1 MQIRLANWPPLLSHL
16 LMIVFGMGLHN
27 MLMPA
32 PRQERVRLRPQRV
45 YVVVPKKMQ
54 IYGELRKKR
63 ALAFAI
69 KKPRQPRCAL
79 TARGARLHHHY
90 SKTLLLDLTLKQATQ
105 VIYHLQQKTL
115 EGVFDAQDP
124 HGLKL
129 PQCALKPTVT
139 YRMP

>member
-1 MQIRLANWPPLLSHL
+1 MRLRLANWPPLLSHL

-27 MLMPA
+27 ILVPA
-32 PRQERVRLRPQRV
+32 PRHEQIRLRPQRV
-45 YVVVPKKMQ
+45 YIAVPKKMQ
-54 IYGELRKKR
+54 IYGKLRKKR

-69 KKPRQPRCAL
+69 KKPRQARCAL
-79 TARGARLHHHY
+79 TARGVRLQHRY
-90 SKTLLLDLTLKQATQ
+90 PKTLLLDLTPKQATQ
-105 VIYHLQQKTL
+105 VIYHLQRKSL

-129 PQCALKPTVT
+129 PKCALKPSVT